1 MPRTLKKK
9 VKRLPIRIPEPM
21 MVEIDRIID
30 AFPEFHFNRQQFVET
45 AIREK
50 IVSMKQ
56 LEKRV

>member
-1 MPRTLKKK
+1 M
-9 VKRLPIRIPEPM
+9 LPFPVAIHRENSLAR
-21 MVEIDRIID
+21 EIDRIID
-30 AFPEFHFNRQQFVET
+30 MFPEFHFNRQQFVET